1 MADPTLTPAELV
13 MIDAIVDPI
22 RRERA
27 AAPGLAARYDSAC
40 DAVTEQYDEI
50 VKLRRQAERLEDQLA
65 DAHAEAARE
74 SKLVS
79 EARHERDTARQEA
92 REARREAAR
101 LITGD
106 RADVLHWAVRQLRA
120 TPMPTALTGPY
131 WYGQGWKEAI
141 NYLEHDL
148 GGLPTDTQVE
158 LVEQAEEI
166 GRLRAQLAA
175 TTRPGTDTKET
186 DR

>member
-1 MADPTLTPAELV
+1 MMADHLTPAELV

-27 AAPGLAARYDSAC
+27 AAPVLAAKYDDAC
-40 DAVTEQYDEI
+40 DAVTDQYDEI
-50 VKLRRQAERLEDQLA
+50 VRLRRQVEALEDQLS
-65 DAHAEAARE
+65 DARAETARE
-74 SKLVS
+74 SALVS
-79 EARHERDTARQEA
+79 DARHERDTARKEA

-120 TPMPTALTGPY
+120 IPMPTALTGPY

-141 NYLEHDL
+141 NYLEYDL
-148 GGLPTDTQVE
+148 AGTPTDAQVE

-175 TTRPGTDTKET
+175 TTRPGTDTKEN
-186 DR
+186 D

>member
-1 MADPTLTPAELV
+1 MP
-13 MIDAIVDPI
+13 
-22 RRERA
+22 R
-27 AAPGLAARYDSAC
+27 S
-40 DAVTEQYDEI
+40 
-50 VKLRRQAERLEDQLA
+50 
-65 DAHAEAARE
+65 
-74 SKLVS
+74 LVS
-79 EARHERDTARQEA
+79 EARHERDTARKEA

-120 TPMPTALTGPY
+120 VPMPTALTGPY

-148 GGLPTDTQVE
+148 GGLPTDAQVE

-166 GRLRAQLAA
+166 GRLQALADRLRLAWKSARRGRAQQRDALRETMAADRTRILAVVNEWVIDA
-175 TTRPGTDTKET
+175 SEYGGTDHGDLIRALEAAGYTLPGAEEKT
-186 DR
+186 GR